1 MNRLLPCLH
10 TCLKTPVKQTQNGGS
25 IVPTWNRKRVL
36 LAQVRFAT
44 AVMRLQLKHPGVFK
58 VAVKIIGK
66 MLLLMGR
73 ISPDDISKY
82 MQ

>member
-1 MNRLLPCLH
+1 M
-10 TCLKTPVKQTQNGGS
+10 
-25 IVPTWNRKRVL
+25 PTWNRKRVL

-44 AVMRLQLKHPGVFK
+44 AVMRLQLKHPGVFR
-58 VAVKIIGK
+58 VVVKIIGK

-73 ISPDDISKY
+73 VFPDDISIY